1 MSSHSAVAVA
11 NILIRYHRKKRIGVL
26 NSRRILKYVH
36 IADVACAETLKRRL
50 VEDLTMS
57 TRFGP
62 FYESIMRE
70 VDVFGN
76 AEISCE
82 IMQKRYS
89 INGDFEGYFMP
100 LIEETALI
108 QLIYGVY
115 DNFCQ
120 LNDKEM
126 LDVVLMSKMPW
137 ALAQAEESIYIKR
150 KHIEQAAS
158 ELFKE
163 KGISV

>member
-1 MSSHSAVAVA
+1 MSSYSAVAVA
-11 NILIRYHRKKRIGVL
+11 NMLIKYHRKKRIGVL

-70 VDVFGN
+70 VEVLGN
-76 AEISCE
+76 VEVPCE
-82 IMQKRYS
+82 ITQKRYN
-89 INGDFEGYFMP
+89 IDGDFEGYFMP

>member
-57 TRFGP
+57 TQFGP

-70 VDVFGN
+70 IEALGN
-76 AEISCE
+76 MEIPCE
-82 IMQKRYS
+82 ITLKRYDVD
-89 INGDFEGYFMP
+89 GGFEGYFMP

-108 QLIYGVY
+108 QLIHGVY
-115 DNFCQ
+115 DKFAQ
-120 LNDKEM
+120 LSDKEM

-137 ALAQAEESIYIKR
+137 ALAQAEESMYIKR
-150 KHIEQAAS
+150 KHIEKAAS

-163 KGISV
+163 KEVSV